1 MRPQLRRRPGVRCG
15 GPGAGFMAAKA
26 KKVDAAKEAEEGAAP
41 EGESAAP
48 KRRFGL
54 KTIIIAVAGLAVL
67 GGGGFGGYMMVF
79 GKSHGEKATVV
90 VKPPAFFDLPEVLVN
105 LSNAGGD
112 RTQYLRAKIVLE
124 VADQATVE
132 QIKPVLPRGLD
143 AFQPYLR
150 EMRTTDL
157 EGSAGLYRLRDE
169 LTRRVNVAI
178 APSRINAVLFKEIIV
193 Q

>member
-1 MRPQLRRRPGVRCG
+1 
-15 GPGAGFMAAKA
+15 MAAKP
-26 KKVDAAKEAEEGAAP
+26 KKADAKEAEEGAAP
-41 EGESAAP
+41 AGDAAAAP
-48 KRRFGL
+48 PKKRFTL
-54 KTIIIAVAGLAVL
+54 KKIIILVVGLAVL
-67 GGGGFGGYMMVF
+67 GGGGFGGYKF
-79 GKSHGEKATVV
+79 FLGGKGHEEKPVAV

-105 LSNAGGD
+105 LSNVGGE

-124 VADQATVE
+124 VSDQAIVE
-132 QIKPVLPRGLD
+132 QIKPVLPRVLD
-143 AFQPYLR
+143 AFQTYLR